1 MKAGGLTVLGGG
13 DEQRSA
19 GRASSQSVGGD
30 DAEHIGRV
38 GAQTRHRVLGR
49 ADIRHLTHPLITRPN
64 IYTTHAEKK
73 TFKCFQK
80 CEKLKQKRRS
90 KTWQKRSSNVK

>member
-1 MKAGGLTVLGGG
+1 MKADGLTVLGGG

-49 ADIRHLTHPLITRPN
+49 ADICHLTHPLITRPN

-73 TFKCFQK
+73 
-80 CEKLKQKRRS
+80 
-90 KTWQKRSSNVK
+90 RSSVFRSVKN